1 MTAKTIWIYYD
12 HAVNKKIFMRG
23 HVMES
28 LDTIKFGLGFAAV
41 FLGVIFAAFC
51 LYIKI
56 FTKE

>member
-1 MTAKTIWIYYD
+1 
-12 HAVNKKIFMRG
+12 
-23 HVMES
+23 MES